1 MGRILARTSA
11 HFFPQLP
18 QWLADVPDSR
28 FKPFVEYAGP
38 FLIWSGLLLFIL
50 RLGSR
55 RQLGF
60 ELDTP
65 EALENLN
72 RLSHGRQETLA
83 HHDTLDHYL
92 GHVDPEDPSRLRR
105 AMVHR
110 LIRMRVLDDARLLG
124 YFLVVL
130 DGTGQLYFR
139 QRHCEH
145 CLTKTVNGKTQYY
158 HHVLE
163 AKLVSPGGLAFSIAS
178 EFIENTDPQAT
189 KQDCEL
195 KAFARLA
202 GRLKKDFPQLRL
214 CLCMDGLYARG
225 SVLQTCRDNGWKYF
239 ITFQKGSLP
248 ALWKDYLSLRRLSP
262 AHRKRQRHRG
272 AEQNFAWVQGLEHV
286 DDQKQV
292 HRVNA
297 FQCIERDGQDRTRFV
312 WLTNFEITADNVATL
327 ANRGG
332 RCRWKI
338 ENEGFNIQK
347 NGGFNLEH
355 AYSLGERQ
363 IKNFYILL
371 QIAHILVQ
379 LMERG
384 SLLGGDCKRL
394 FGSLRNLSRRLAES
408 LRYRLIPLEALDA
421 DATARIQIRL
431 NSS

>member
-1 MGRILARTSA
+1 M
-11 HFFPQLP
+11 
-18 QWLADVPDSR
+18 PDSR
-28 FKPFVEYAGP
+28 FEPFVQYKGP
-38 FLIWSGLLLFIL
+38 FLLWAGLLLFIL

-72 RLSHGRQETLA
+72 RLSGCRQETLA
-83 HHDTLDHYL
+83 HGDTLNHYL
-92 GHVDPEDPSRLRR
+92 GHVAPEDLRRLRR
-105 AMVHR
+105 EMVYR
-110 LIRMRVLDDARLLG
+110 LIRMKVLDHARLLG
-124 YFLVVL
+124 HFLVVL

-145 CLTKTVNGKTQYY
+145 CLTKVVDGKTQYY

-163 AKLVSPGGLAFSIAS
+163 AKLVSPEGLAISIGS
-178 EFIENTDPQAT
+178 EFIENANPKAS

-195 KAFARLA
+195 KAFGRLAARL
-202 GRLKKDFPQLRL
+202 KEDFPQLRL
-214 CLCMDGLYARG
+214 CLCLDGLYARG
-225 SVLQTCRDNGWKYF
+225 PVLRTCHDNGWKYF
-239 ITFQKGSLP
+239 ITFLKGSLP
-248 ALWKDYLSLRRLSP
+248 ALWQDYLCLRRLRR
-262 AHRKRQRHRG
+262 ANRREQRHRDK
-272 AEQNFAWVQGLEHV
+272 EQSFAWIEGLEHV
-286 DDQKQV
+286 DEQKRV

-297 FQCIERDGQDRTRFV
+297 FQCIERDGPKRTRFV
-312 WLTNFEITADNVATL
+312 WLTNFEVTPDSVATL

-355 AYSLGERQ
+355 AYSTGELQ
-363 IKNFYILL
+363 IKNFYLLL
-371 QIAHILVQ
+371 QIAHILIQ

-384 SLLGGDCKRL
+384 NLLGGDCKRL

-408 LRYRLIPLEALDA
+408 LRNCLIPLEALDIEA
-421 DATARIQIRL
+421 ATQIQIRL